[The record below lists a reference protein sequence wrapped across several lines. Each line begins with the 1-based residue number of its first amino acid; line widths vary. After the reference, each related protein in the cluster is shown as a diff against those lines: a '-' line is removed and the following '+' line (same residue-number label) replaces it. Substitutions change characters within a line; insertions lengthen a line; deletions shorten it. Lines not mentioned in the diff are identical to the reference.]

1 MRFTIAYTL
10 LFLYVIA
17 AIIFWGYS
25 LQKQSNIIYN
35 LEKEKISLLQKSEV
49 EKKNIAN
56 EIEDK
61 KARRHKQ
68 YLGEGATFLIIIL
81 ITAFFVYRAFY
92 KQLKLTKL
100 QRNFMSSITHEL
112 KSPLAGIIL
121 NLQTMQKRKLE
132 EDIQKKLLGNSMKE
146 ANRLSDLCNN
156 IMVATQMENNSFN
169 FIKGQA
175 NLVQTI
181 DKVLN
186 DFEVSHG
193 ERKINTDIHFDE
205 LIVKGDNN
213 LWELVLSNLLENAHK
228 YSAIK
233 HEISIVLFQKNKNKI
248 LHIIDEGEGIA
259 EHEKKEIF
267 KKFYRIGNENTRQTK
282 GTGIGL
288 YLVKKIV
295 QFYKYD
301 ITVRNNS
308 PKGSIFEIN
317 FK

>member
-1 MRFTIAYTL
+1 MKFTIAYTL

-17 AIIFWGYS
+17 AILFWGYS

-35 LEKEKISLLQKSEV
+35 LEKEKIALLQKTDADISIIT
-49 EKKNIAN
+49 K
-56 EIEDK
+56 EIENK
-61 KARRHKQ
+61 KIRRHKQ

-112 KSPLAGIIL
+112 KSPLAGIML
-121 NLQTMQKRKLE
+121 NLQTLQKRKLE
-132 EDIQKKLLGNSMKE
+132 EEIQKKLLSNSMKE
-146 ANRLSDLCNN
+146 AHRLSDLCNN
-156 IMVATQMENNSFN
+156 IMLATQMEENSFN
-169 FIKGQA
+169 FIKGQT
-175 NLVQTI
+175 NLIQTI

-205 LIVKGDNN
+205 LIIKGDNT

-228 YSAIK
+228 YSDIK
-233 HEISIVLFQKNKNKI
+233 NDISILLIQKNSKRI
-248 LHIIDEGEGIA
+248 LQIIDEGEGIA
-259 EHEKKEIF
+259 DNEKEEIF
-267 KKFYRIGNENTRQTK
+267 KKFYRIGNENTRKSK

-301 ITVRNNS
+301 ISVRNNS

>member
-1 MRFTIAYTL
+1 MKFTIAYTL

-17 AIIFWGYS
+17 AILFWGYS

-35 LEKEKISLLQKSEV
+35 LEKEKIALLQKTDADISIIT
-49 EKKNIAN
+49 K
-56 EIEDK
+56 EIENK
-61 KARRHKQ
+61 KIRRHKQ

-112 KSPLAGIIL
+112 KSPLAGIML
-121 NLQTMQKRKLE
+121 NLQTLQKRKLE
-132 EDIQKKLLGNSMKE
+132 EEIQKKLLGNSMKE
-146 ANRLSDLCNN
+146 AHRLSDLCNN
-156 IMVATQMENNSFN
+156 IMLATQMEENSFN
-169 FIKGQA
+169 FIKGQT
-175 NLVQTI
+175 NLIQTI

-205 LIVKGDNN
+205 LIIKGDNT

-228 YSAIK
+228 YSDIK
-233 HEISIVLFQKNKNKI
+233 NDISILLFQKNSKRI
-248 LHIIDEGEGIA
+248 LQIIDEGEGIA
-259 EHEKKEIF
+259 ENEKEEIF
-267 KKFYRIGNENTRQTK
+267 KKFYRIGNENTRKSK

-301 ITVRNNS
+301 ISVRNNS